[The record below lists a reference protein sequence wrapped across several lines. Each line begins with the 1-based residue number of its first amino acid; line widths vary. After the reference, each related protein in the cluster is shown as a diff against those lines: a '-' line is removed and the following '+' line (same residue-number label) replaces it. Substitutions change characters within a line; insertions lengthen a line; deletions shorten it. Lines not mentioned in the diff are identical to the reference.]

1 MLSNLTPTVTA
12 TLIGIVTLL
21 VAATLAVLLLV
32 RIKPNVDFSELK
44 LRTRTWWVLIT
55 VLMIATVLGKVVSLI
70 FLGLVSYLAL
80 KEFLSLIP
88 TRRSDRAILLWAY
101 AAIPIQV
108 YLAASGRADLV
119 LVFVPIYALVFV
131 SSNMVLASPTAGF
144 LNAAGTVTFGMM
156 MTIFALGYVSCLL
169 VLPDSGNPIGGATG
183 LMVYLVFLVQFNDV
197 VQYVAGK
204 TWGRHKVLPR
214 ISPNKTWEG
223 LVCGFL
229 VTLALSLLLTPFLT
243 PFSAIEAL
251 AAGALIAMGG
261 FAGDATVSAIKR
273 DVRVSD
279 TGSLLPGHGGILDR
293 VDSLIFSA
301 PLFYHFVYQLHY

>member
-12 TLIGIVTLL
+12 TLVGIVALL
-21 VAATLAVLLLV
+21 VGATLAVLLLV
-32 RIKPNVDFSELK
+32 RLKPNVDFSELK

-80 KEFLSLIP
+80 KEYLSLIP

-101 AAIPIQV
+101 AAIPMQA

-119 LVFVPIYALVFV
+119 LVFVPMYALVFI
-131 SSNMVLASPTAGF
+131 STNMVLASPTAGF
-144 LNAAGTVTFGMM
+144 LNAAGTVTFGML
-156 MTIFALGYVSCLL
+156 MTVFGFGYVSCLL
-169 VLPDSGNPIGGATG
+169 VLPDSGNPIGGTTG
-183 LMVYLVFLVQFNDV
+183 LMVYLVFLVQFNYV

-204 TWGRHKVLPR
+204 ALGRHKVLPR

-229 VTLALSLLLTPFLT
+229 VTVVLGLLLAPLLTPF
-243 PFSAIEAL
+243 SGVEAL

-273 DVRVSD
+273 DVRVVD

>member
-88 TRRSDRAILLWAY
+88 TRRSDRPILLWAY

-131 SSNMVLASPTAGF
+131 SSNMVLASPT
-144 LNAAGTVTFGMM
+144 
-156 MTIFALGYVSCLL
+156 
-169 VLPDSGNPIGGATG
+169 
-183 LMVYLVFLVQFNDV
+183 
-197 VQYVAGK
+197 
-204 TWGRHKVLPR
+204 
-214 ISPNKTWEG
+214 
-223 LVCGFL
+223 
-229 VTLALSLLLTPFLT
+229 
-243 PFSAIEAL
+243 
-251 AAGALIAMGG
+251 
-261 FAGDATVSAIKR
+261 
-273 DVRVSD
+273 
-279 TGSLLPGHGGILDR
+279 
-293 VDSLIFSA
+293 
-301 PLFYHFVYQLHY
+301 